1 MPSLT
6 ANIQR
11 LTRLQR
17 LYLLTLFITRMRRAF
32 CESEHAFEH
41 SLFKITVKSGQLCFY
56 PSDTSRLESHSAR
69 MWRHYPSILL
79 VLLHLTKSKSSHSEI
94 NNYVIMSLLSW
105 EITLW
110 GQNVQEHLFNN
121 SKSDQ
126 WSTCFLPDTQLP
138 CDNINVKVY
147 IYGQVY
153 VQATLTNRSLLSKWL
168 HYNTY
173 QLKLEPI
180 IIWYM
185 TSYETNKIPKMHH
198 ITISL

>member
-1 MPSLT
+1 
-6 ANIQR
+6 
-11 LTRLQR
+11 
-17 LYLLTLFITRMRRAF
+17 
-32 CESEHAFEH
+32 
-41 SLFKITVKSGQLCFY
+41 
-56 PSDTSRLESHSAR
+56 
-69 MWRHYPSILL
+69 
-79 VLLHLTKSKSSHSEI
+79 
-94 NNYVIMSLLSW
+94 MSLLSR
-105 EITLW
+105 EIILW

-185 TSYETNKIPKMHH
+185 TSYEINEIPKMHH